1 MQRLSTIACFFLI
14 YTEIVIIKKRKNNTL
29 SCDISYMILKR
40 WGDANR
46 EGNNVTNAHVTR
58 GP

>member
-1 MQRLSTIACFFLI
+1 MKEKKGGGFL
-14 YTEIVIIKKRKNNTL
+14 YN
-29 SCDISYMILKR
+29 ISYMILKC

-46 EGNNVTNAHVTR
+46 EGNSVTNTHVTR